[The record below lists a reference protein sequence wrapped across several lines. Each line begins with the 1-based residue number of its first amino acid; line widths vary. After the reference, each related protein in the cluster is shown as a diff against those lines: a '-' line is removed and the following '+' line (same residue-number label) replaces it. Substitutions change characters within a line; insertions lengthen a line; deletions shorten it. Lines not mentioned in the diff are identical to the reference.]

1 MIVLSWN
8 CRGLGNPGTVH
19 DLHRL
24 IKEKKHDLVFLME
37 TKIQNKKCDF
47 IRIKLGFD
55 YMFGVD
61 SVGRSGGLLLLCK
74 IDCNITFK
82 IIAVFI

>member
-1 MIVLSWN
+1 VRTGGGEQFCRQNSGGDCYAVPPSPMIVLSWN

-47 IRIKLGFD
+47 HSNKIGF
-55 YMFGVD
+55 
-61 SVGRSGGLLLLCK
+61 
-74 IDCNITFK
+74 
-82 IIAVFI
+82 